1 MHALTDDVRQKL
13 MGVSVPAVVSL
24 LWYNGYRNTML
35 FGPRPVNPNTN
46 RFVGT
51 AFTVRTIP
59 VREDFVEA
67 QKNGERPNLQA
78 QAVADIGAGEVLVVA
93 MGGETRT
100 AFMGDIMSTHLS
112 VKGVSAVVTDGS
124 VSDAAMIST
133 IPLPVIAGGNAAT
146 TYLSHRFVTDLNVP
160 VDLAGVAVCPGDVLI
175 GDANG
180 VAVIPAHMAETIAD
194 LAVERELLEEFV
206 LGRVKDGAPLVGT
219 YPPNEETLA
228 AFEAWRKAEGR

>member
-1 MHALTDDVRQKL
+1 MHALSDDVRRKL

-24 LWYNGYRNTML
+24 LWRNGYKNTML

-59 VREDFVEA
+59 VREDFVDA
-67 QKNGERPNLQA
+67 QNRGDRPNLQA
-78 QAVADIGAGEVLVVA
+78 QAVAEIGPGEVLVVA
-93 MGGETRT
+93 MDGETRT
-100 AFMGDIMSTHLS
+100 AFMGDIMSTHLA
-112 VKGVSAVVTDGS
+112 VKGVAAVVTDGS
-124 VSDAAMIST
+124 VSDAAMIAT

-146 TYLSHRFVTDLNVP
+146 TYLSHRYVTDLNVP
-160 VDLAGVAVCPGDVLI
+160 VGLAGVAVCPGDVLM

-180 VAVIPAHMAETIAD
+180 VVVIPADMAETIAD

-206 LGRVKDGAPLVGT
+206 LARVKDGAPLIGT